1 MTSKL
6 MTFKERQQQ
15 ARQDQQVAPAF
26 AYIMTFVIIVGLSI
40 WVASLI

>member
-1 MTSKL
+1 

-15 ARQDQQVAPAF
+15 ARQSKPIAPAF

-40 WVASLI
+40 WSASLI